1 LQELDK
7 APPGPTQPLDRQTAK
22 VSLISFP
29 DPSEDVAAALGA
41 SLSLLYRRLRQSI
54 STADLT
60 LPERSA
66 LSRVA
71 RGGPMTATA
80 LAKQEQI
87 SPQSIGATLAT
98 LEHRGLIER
107 SPDPGD
113 GRRIIVTLTEAGRA
127 AVDAKRAARNAKLS
141 ETLSAHFSE
150 AERAQLREL
159 APLIERLAER
169 L

>member
-1 LQELDK
+1 MSAASHHPTGPDEL
-7 APPGPTQPLDRQTAK
+7 
-22 VSLISFP
+22 
-29 DPSEDVAAALGA
+29 AAALGA

-54 STADLT
+54 SEGELT

-66 LSRVA
+66 LSRIA

-87 SPQSIGATLAT
+87 SAQSIGATLAT
-98 LEHRGLIER
+98 LERRELVVR
-107 SPDPGD
+107 TPDPGD
-113 GRRIIVTLTEAGRA
+113 GRRIILTLTAAGRA
-127 AVDAKRAARNAKLS
+127 AVDAKHAARNAQLS
-141 ETLSAHFSE
+141 QALNASLSA
-150 AERAQLREL
+150 AELGRLSEL